1 MSHRIVWVDIPVVDL
16 DRAIT
21 FYSAIIGS
29 PVTKEGGP
37 GFVFGLLPHSESDV
51 GGCLYTPGG
60 DNAPSRIGPL
70 VYFNAEG
77 RLEQAV
83 EAASQHGGQVL
94 QPIHQIGPHGWR
106 AIVVDSEGNKIALHS
121 PTN

>member
-16 DRAIT
+16 DRAIA
-21 FYSAIIGS
+21 FYSAVIGDS
-29 PVTKEGGP
+29 VSKEGGP

-51 GGCLYTPGG
+51 GGCLYTPSD
-60 DNAPSRIGPL
+60 DNAPSKVGPL
-70 VYFNAEG
+70 VYLNADG

-83 EAASQHGGQVL
+83 EAVTRHGGQVL
-94 QPIHQIGPHGWR
+94 QPIHPIGPHGWR
-106 AIVVDSEGNKIALHS
+106 AVVIDSEGNKIALHS